1 MHVTAPADFEAFF
14 RREQPKLVALGMAM
28 SGDRETGR
36 ELAQEALIRAYRQ
49 WDKVRRYDQPGAW
62 VRRVLI
68 NVATDN
74 ARSRSS
80 ELRAL
85 ERLDP
90 SRSIMLPDV
99 AADGWWRAV
108 LALPERQRAAVAL
121 HYLDDLPVGQVAE
134 ILGITPGTVKASL
147 AHARAHLATSLQPT
161 IDEDGER

>member
-36 ELAQEALIRAYRQ
+36 ELAQEALIRAYHQ
-49 WDKVRRYDQPGAW
+49 WDKIRNYERPGAW

-68 NVATDN
+68 NLSTDN
-74 ARSRSS
+74 ARARSS

-85 ERLDP
+85 ERMDP
-90 SRSIMLPDV
+90 NGSVMLPDV

-121 HYLDDLPVGQVAE
+121 HYLDDLPVSHVAE
-134 ILGITPGTVKASL
+134 ILGVTPGTVKASL
-147 AHARAHLATSLQPT
+147 AHARAHLATSLQLT